1 MRSPPGESPG
11 PQGELPS
18 PESSR
23 RLFRRFRYQEAAGPR
38 EALQRLWD
46 LCRGWLR
53 PERHSKEQILEL
65 LVLEQFLAILP
76 HEIQGWVR
84 AQEPESGEQAVA
96 AVEALEREPGRPWQ
110 WLKHC
115 EDPVVIDDGDGPPDQ
130 EQELLPADPQSQL
143 AKSQEPQPVAQS
155 PGLGLPSRLPGQLI
169 GDPVPQDGTL
179 LEEES
184 LRDAP
189 QVTALQLPL
198 KRFSPFEDMIF
209 CFSEEDWSLLDP
221 AQTGFYG
228 EFIIGEDCGVSLP
241 QNDPAAQLDLSQGEE
256 NEPRV
261 PELQDL
267 QGKDAAQASS
277 LDFPSLQPFQVKERG
292 KRDELQVPEFQACQ
306 QTALAQSTRPERR
319 GRDRER
325 EKRQRERRGEEL
337 EASTP
342 ICALTRQ
349 AQGFEPATSAFPGRR
364 FIHCATTAGG
374 VSPPSKNSLD
384 EEVTIEII
392 LSSSGDEDSQL
403 GPYCREEPR
412 SPTGKLHRAPT
423 PQQNGSPARGE
434 VHTSSGKSY
443 VCPNCGKV
451 FRWRVNFIRHLRSR
465 REQEKLH
472 ECSVCGEL
480 FSDSEDLDGHQE
492 AHEAQKPFRCG
503 ACGKSFRLNSHL
515 LCHRRVHLSPSGRQA
530 VMGSD
535 QEAAGAT
542 GGGPDT
548 LLAEGR
554 ARVSVQC
561 CDCGKLFQRPDHLAR
576 HRSSVHG
583 KDPARPF
590 RCRYCVKSFLH
601 NSDLLRHQRLHMKR
615 RSKQALNSY

>member
-76 HEIQGWVR
+76 HEIQAWVR

-115 EDPVVIDDGDGPPDQ
+115 EDPVVIDDGDGPLDQ
-130 EQELLPADPQSQL
+130 EQELLPVDPQSHL
-143 AKSQEPQPVAQS
+143 AKTLEPQPVAQS
-155 PGLGLPSRLPGQLI
+155 PGPGLPSRLPSQFI
-169 GDPVPQDGTL
+169 ADPVPQDGA

-241 QNDPAAQLDLSQGEE
+241 ENDPTTQLDLSQGEK

-267 QGKDAAQASS
+267 QEKDATQASY
-277 LDFPSLQPFQVKERG
+277 LDFPSLQPFQFKERG

-306 QTALAQSTRPERR
+306 QTVLAQSARP
-319 GRDRER
+319 
-325 EKRQRERRGEEL
+325 
-337 EASTP
+337 
-342 ICALTRQ
+342 
-349 AQGFEPATSAFPGRR
+349 
-364 FIHCATTAGG
+364 AGG

-412 SPTGKLHRAPT
+412 SPTRKLHCAPT
-423 PQQNGSPARGE
+423 PQQNGSPAGGE

-492 AHEAQKPFRCG
+492 AHEAQKPFRCS

-515 LCHRRVHLSPSGRQA
+515 LCHRRVHLSPTGRQV

-535 QEAAGAT
+535 QEAAGPT

-548 LLAEGR
+548 LLAEGQ
-554 ARVSVQC
+554 ARVNIQC
-561 CDCGKLFQRPDHLAR
+561 CDCGKLFQRPEHLAR
-576 HRSSVHG
+576 HRSSVHV

>member
-130 EQELLPADPQSQL
+130 EQELLPADPQSHL

-155 PGLGLPSRLPGQLI
+155 PDLGLPSRLPGQLI

-267 QGKDAAQASS
+267 QGKDATQASY

-306 QTALAQSTRPERR
+306 QTALAQSTRP
-319 GRDRER
+319 
-325 EKRQRERRGEEL
+325 
-337 EASTP
+337 
-342 ICALTRQ
+342 
-349 AQGFEPATSAFPGRR
+349 
-364 FIHCATTAGG
+364 AGG

>member
-1 MRSPPGESPG
+1 MPTALCPRVLAPKESEEPRKMRSPPGESPG

-76 HEIQGWVR
+76 REIQGWVR

-115 EDPVVIDDGDGPPDQ
+115 EDPVVIDDADGPRDQ
-130 EQELLPADPQSQL
+130 EQELLPAEPQSHG
-143 AKSQEPQPVAQS
+143 AKSQEVPLVALPQG
-155 PGLGLPSRLPGQLI
+155 PGLQSRLPGQLS
-169 GDPVPQDGTL
+169 GDPVPQDSSL
-179 LEEES
+179 QDLS
-184 LRDAP
+184 LRDAQ

-198 KRFSPFEDMIF
+198 KRVSPFEDMIF

-267 QGKDAAQASS
+267 QGKDATQVPH
-277 LDFPSLQPFQVKERG
+277 LDFPSLQPILVEERG
-292 KRDELQVPEFQACQ
+292 RREELQVPELQACQ
-306 QTALAQSTRPERR
+306 QIALAQSTCPA
-319 GRDRER
+319 GDD
-325 EKRQRERRGEEL
+325 L
-337 EASTP
+337 ATP
-342 ICALTRQ
+342 
-349 AQGFEPATSAFPGRR
+349 
-364 FIHCATTAGG
+364 
-374 VSPPSKNSLD
+374 KDSLD
-384 EEVTIEII
+384 EEVTIEIV

-403 GPYCREEPR
+403 GPYCTDEPQ
-412 SPTGKLHRAPT
+412 SPKGKQLGTPT
-423 PQQNGSPARGE
+423 PQQNGAPLGGE
-434 VHTSSGKSY
+434 VHASGKSY

-465 REQEKLH
+465 RDQEKLH

-480 FSDSEDLDGHQE
+480 FSDSEDLDGHLE

-515 LCHRRVHLSPSGRQA
+515 LCHRRVHLAPSGPRP
-530 VMGSD
+530 VMGSE
-535 QEAAGAT
+535 QGTA
-542 GGGPDT
+542 GPDVP
-548 LLAEGR
+548 LAEGR
-554 ARVSVQC
+554 ARLSAQC
-561 CDCGKLFQRPDHLAR
+561 CDCGKLFQRPEHLAR

-590 RCRYCVKSFLH
+590 RCRYCVKTFLH